1 MIDSITN
8 ANPQSGFIQDE
19 EGTQDCAFD
28 YFFNNWSLRMRVVV
42 RNPEMCNDNV
52 GMFIRYGD
60 WKMRDV
66 YEKYV
71 YS

>member
-1 MIDSITN
+1 MIDSIIN

-42 RNPEMCNDNV
+42 RNPEICNDNI

>member
-1 MIDSITN
+1 
-8 ANPQSGFIQDE
+8 
-19 EGTQDCAFD
+19 
-28 YFFNNWSLRMRVVV
+28 MRVVV
-42 RNPEMCNDNV
+42 RNPEICNDNI